1 MIKVENL
8 TKRYAGHPAIQ
19 DLTFEVGKGEIM
31 GFLGPNGA
39 GKSTTMRILS
49 SFMPPTSGRASI
61 AGFDIFEQ
69 SLQARAHLG
78 YMPENVPLY
87 NDMRVTEYLDYRAA
101 LKGVPHRRIAERV
114 GDVKELCGLKE
125 VEKKIIG
132 TLSKGYRQ
140 RVGLADALVHE
151 PDLLILDEPTSG
163 LDPNQ
168 IRQVRDLI
176 KNLGKQHTI
185 LLSTHILPEVEMTC
199 SRVIIINKGRIEACD
214 TPENLLGQIRTA
226 SGVVVEAK
234 VGSDNGVEEL
244 KKIAGVRDVTASTE
258 GEWEIFA
265 LRVEANTDVREEVY
279 RLASARHW
287 TLRELTQRK
296 ATLEDVFVEIT
307 HPDEVK
313 RENHGRAS
321 FILPVAASLGE
332 ARDARRLPNRRHRCP
347 QGSGYRSPIRQMPC
361 VSSTPFS
368 LAKCGAISTHQSRTS
383 FSSFSSSS
391 AGRIL
396 FPALVHER
404 EAGALFRP
412 GSVF

>member
-8 TKRYAGHPAIQ
+8 TKRFAGQTAIQ
-19 DLTFEVGKGEIM
+19 NLNFEVGKGEIM

-49 SFMPPTSGRASI
+49 SFMPPTSGRASV
-61 AGFDIFEQ
+61 AGFDIFDQ

-87 NDMRVTEYLDYRAA
+87 NDMRVNEYLDYRAA
-101 LKGVPHRRIAERV
+101 LKGVPHRRMAERV
-114 GDVKELCGLKE
+114 GDVTELCGLKE
-125 VEKKIIG
+125 VEKKLIG
-132 TLSKGYRQ
+132 ALSKGYRQ

-226 SGVVVEAK
+226 SGVVLEAR
-234 VGSDNGVEEL
+234 VGSDDGVEQL
-244 KKIAGVRDVTASTE
+244 SKITGVRDVSANTE
-258 GEWEIFA
+258 GDWKIFS
-265 LRVEANTDVREEVY
+265 LRVESGADVREEVF
-279 RLASARHW
+279 RLARDRGW
-287 TLRELTQRK
+287 TVRELSQRK

-307 HPDEVK
+307 HPDEV
-313 RENHGRAS
+313 
-321 FILPVAASLGE
+321 
-332 ARDARRLPNRRHRCP
+332 
-347 QGSGYRSPIRQMPC
+347 
-361 VSSTPFS
+361 
-368 LAKCGAISTHQSRTS
+368 
-383 FSSFSSSS
+383 
-391 AGRIL
+391 
-396 FPALVHER
+396 
-404 EAGALFRP
+404 
-412 GSVF
+412 

>member
-8 TKRYAGHPAIQ
+8 TKRYAGHTAIQ
-19 DLTFEVGKGEIM
+19 DLSFEVGKGEIM

-87 NDMRVTEYLDYRAA
+87 NDMRVTEYLNYRAA
-101 LKGVPHRRIAERV
+101 LKGVPSRRMAERV

-132 TLSKGYRQ
+132 NLSKGYRQ

-199 SRVIIINKGRIEACD
+199 SRVIIINRGRIEACD
-214 TPENLLGQIRTA
+214 TPENLLGRIRTA
-226 SGVVVEAK
+226 GGVTVEAK
-234 VGSDNGVEEL
+234 VGNDDGAEEL
-244 KKIAGVRDVTASTE
+244 KKIAGVRDVSASRD
-258 GEWEIFA
+258 GDWDVFA

-279 RLASARHW
+279 RLANARHW
-287 TLRELTQRK
+287 TLRELSQRR

-307 HPDEVK
+307 HPDE
-313 RENHGRAS
+313 A
-321 FILPVAASLGE
+321 
-332 ARDARRLPNRRHRCP
+332 
-347 QGSGYRSPIRQMPC
+347 
-361 VSSTPFS
+361 
-368 LAKCGAISTHQSRTS
+368 
-383 FSSFSSSS
+383 
-391 AGRIL
+391 
-396 FPALVHER
+396 
-404 EAGALFRP
+404 
-412 GSVF
+412 